1 MTYFVFVFRLRESAL
16 SGGESVFVHAK
27 KESLREQ

>member
-16 SGGESVFVHAK
+16 SGGESAVYTC
-27 KESLREQ
+27 KERISA